1 MTMTVRQYREWLET
15 FEDQDAIV
23 QVIDHNYDGGYYAQG
38 GVISIVEF
46 DPTRHTDYT
55 DLRGNPF
62 VDEDSPHYNRRTL
75 LIGRSE

>member
-1 MTMTVRQYREWLET
+1 MSMTVRQYREWLAT

-23 QVIDHNYDGGYYAQG
+23 HVLDHDTSGSYYAQG
-38 GVISIVEF
+38 GTCREVEF
-46 DPTRHTDYT
+46 DPEVHTEYT

-62 VDEDSPHYNRRTL
+62 VKSYSSRYNSRTL